1 MSTIGQRMSRADRKE
16 LDRQVTEANYD
27 GGQFYAPIQFKAEEG
42 SDFEKPV
49 SFEGFANTG
58 KADLGRDIVDPSA
71 FNNATLAEFLKYG
84 RQLLFMHDRYAQVGE
99 ITAANRVKA
108 GTRNQFGVTEG
119 GLFVKGFV
127 DSPIDPDFGWIPDH
141 PLAKIIHF
149 ARMQVKKGRLKL
161 LSIGWRPTKTEIV
174 KAPDPRRSGQ
184 TVTMRRVKQL
194 ILGEISLVTMAMN
207 PQSMIEL
214 RKAYQSQF
222 GEEITD
228 ALFSESMGT
237 DKIMEIPEKVDGLD
251 IDRVRELVVG
261 ATARAA
267 ILGRKTIDEEP
278 EADEGAASQEL
289 KLVHLED
296 RNRKPIKLISLK

>member
-1 MSTIGQRMSRADRKE
+1 MSTIGQRMSRADRKAMDQAVSE
-16 LDRQVTEANYD
+16 SNYG

-49 SFEGFANTG
+49 AFEGFANTG
-58 KADLGRDIVDPSA
+58 KADLGRDLVDPAA

-99 ITAANRVKA
+99 ITDARRIKA
-108 GTRNQFGVTEG
+108 GTRNQFGVTDG
-119 GLFVKGFV
+119 GLYVSGFV

-214 RKAYQSQF
+214 RKAYEGQF
-222 GEEITD
+222 GDEITD
-228 ALFSESMGT
+228 ALFSETMGT
-237 DKIMEIPEKVDGLD
+237 DKIMAIPEKVDGLNV
-251 IDRVRELVVG
+251 DRVRELVVG

-267 ILGRKTIDEEP
+267 LLGRKSIGGETDS
-278 EADEGAASQEL
+278 DDGAASQL
-289 KLVHLED
+289 KLIHLED
-296 RNRKPIKLISLK
+296 RNRKPVKLIKLK